1 MGRLVISESMV
12 VGSNVR
18 IRWWEGQ
25 PMDGFQMMGRQW
37 VGGSAMGGLAAV
49 VGGCMRCGGSVGRW
63 WVVFFIFVFVFIFLF
78 WWL

>member
-1 MGRLVISESMV
+1 MGRLVMSESMV

-25 PMDGFQMMGRQW
+25 PMDGFQMMGQRW

-49 VGGCMRCGGSVGRW
+49 VGGCMGCDGLVGQW
-63 WVVFFIFVFVFIFLF
+63 WVVFFVFVFVFIFLF